1 MIINRIFYACTMK
14 RLSFFLLLV
23 LITMACG
30 TQPENKPTLIDEKYE
45 PSDEELFAACS
56 DLKGIGQYVI
66 GKSTFSSI
74 TKDKE
79 YRSQV
84 SYDYNKSNLYNGH
97 WGNSFWRNPF
107 GKVSESE
114 QARYIE
120 KETKGKVKQLSVRP
134 SFKVGELEFDPFDLA
149 FLNDTLVA
157 IWYYPK
163 DENTVINHYLEKYG
177 NGKGKKYHFETRTKD
192 IKGDVYGTER
202 HDELHVWANETVA
215 LEYINTVNF
224 SHLPNQKIH
233 YDGKKTMLLYSK
245 SRYPVFE
252 QILKEYAKKFEDS
265 KGVAKEETLSTL

>member
-1 MIINRIFYACTMK
+1 MR
-14 RLSFFLLLV
+14 RLFIFLLLTF
-23 LITMACG
+23 IIPSCG
-30 TQPENKPTLIDEKYE
+30 SQPENKPTLVDEKYE
-45 PSDEELFAACS
+45 PSNEELFNACS

-66 GKSTFSSI
+66 GKSTFSSV

-84 SYDYNKSNLYNGH
+84 VYDYNKSNLYNGH

-107 GKVSESE
+107 GKVNELD

-120 KETKGKVKQLSVRP
+120 KETRGKVKQLYIGR
-134 SFKVGELEFDPFDLA
+134 SFKVGELEFDPFDMA

-163 DENTVINHYLEKYG
+163 DESTVVNHYLEKYG
-177 NGKGKKYHFETRTKD
+177 EGRGKKYHYETRTKD
-192 IKGDVYGTER
+192 IKGDVYGTEK
-202 HDELHVWANETVA
+202 HDEKHIWENENVA
-215 LEYINTVNF
+215 LEYVKTVNF

-245 SRYPVFE
+245 SRYSVFE
-252 QILKEYAKKFEDS
+252 QMLQDYAKQFENT
-265 KGVAKEETLSTL
+265 KNEEKEGTLSTL